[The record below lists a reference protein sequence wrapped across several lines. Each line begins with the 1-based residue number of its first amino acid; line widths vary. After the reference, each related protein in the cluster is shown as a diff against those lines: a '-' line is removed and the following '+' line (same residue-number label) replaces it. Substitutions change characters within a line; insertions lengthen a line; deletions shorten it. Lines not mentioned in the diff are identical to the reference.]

1 MGAKPPKIMRWP
13 SNGMF
18 APICFMR
25 GSLIIFSLAA
35 SRAARLVGIFE
46 PGEHDD
52 LIRLGLHRALEIGEL
67 AVGHA
72 VAPGLDHAGCAELL
86 EHRRGVGGVLA
97 KGFLVRGRNRDDKS
111 FDIAHGFSPR
121 WVDVDSAAAKIR

>member
-35 SRAARLVGIFE
+35 SRAALSGYSNQEKTTFSPASAFTAPLKSVTLPSGTSSPQVSTMR
-46 PGEHDD
+46 
-52 LIRLGLHRALEIGEL
+52 
-67 AVGHA
+67 
-72 VAPGLDHAGCAELL
+72 VAPNSLNNGAA
-86 EHRRGVGGVLA
+86 
-97 KGFLVRGRNRDDKS
+97 
-111 FDIAHGFSPR
+111 
-121 WVDVDSAAAKIR
+121 SAACLRKVSLLAAGTASTNPST